1 MRRTCRIAAAALIA
15 ACTPALALPAQT
27 TNPFTAPP
35 KLATARALVL
45 PTIVERTLPNGLKLV
60 IVEQHELPIV
70 DIALVVRNGTE
81 AEPARKNGLAT
92 LTAGLLT
99 EGAGPRDA
107 AAIAEQQAYLAIQLG
122 AGSGFEQ
129 STIRLHTSVATLD
142 SALALMTDVALR
154 PTFPEK
160 SFAQQKSARLT
171 ALLQEADRAPAMADR
186 AFAALVFGD
195 NNPYGGSPGGTRE
208 DVETITREDVDSF
221 WKTWYRPNNATLV
234 MVGDLSVAEAMRRAT
249 AAFGAWQRADLPALA
264 KVVPSSAGATTVY
277 VVDKAKAPQSSF
289 RIGGVGVARNTKD
302 YYPLMVMNTALGGSF
317 TSRLNQNLR
326 ETKGYTYGAN
336 SGFTMR
342 REPGSFTA
350 RAEVVAAKTDSSLI
364 EFMKE
369 LSSIRE
375 PLPAAEL
382 AKVKKYLQLGYAER
396 FESTTD
402 IAGQIAAL
410 IPSGIPLATLGS
422 FNAGVGAVTAAE
434 VQRVANQYV
443 DPKKMVIVVA
453 GDRASIE
460 GALKATKIA
469 PVIVVDAR
477 GRRLPVP

>member
-1 MRRTCRIAAAALIA
+1 MRCTGGMFNAALIA
-15 ACTPALALPAQT
+15 ACTPMLALQAQT

-35 KLATARALVL
+35 RLATARALVL
-45 PTIVERTLPNGLKLV
+45 PTIVERTLPNGLRLV
-60 IVEQHELPIV
+60 IVEQHELPIIDV
-70 DIALVVRNGTE
+70 ALVVRNGSE
-81 AEPARKNGLAT
+81 AEPKGKNGLAT

-99 EGAGPRDA
+99 EGAGSRDA
-107 AAIAEQQAYLAIQLG
+107 LAIAEQIGYLAIRLD
-122 AGSGFEQ
+122 ALSGFEQ
-129 STIRLHTSVATLD
+129 STVRVHSSSATLD
-142 SALALMTDVALR
+142 SAMALMTDLALH

-186 AFAALVFGD
+186 AFAALVFGE
-195 NNPYGGSPGGTRE
+195 NHPYGRSPGGTRE
-208 DVETITREDVDSF
+208 DVETITRDDVSTF
-221 WKTWYRPNNATLV
+221 WKAWYRPNNATLI
-234 MVGDLSVAEAMRRAT
+234 MVGDLSVAEAVKRAT
-249 AAFGAWQRADLPALA
+249 AAFGAWQRAKLPVLA
-264 KVVPSSAGATTVY
+264 KSTPVAAGSTTIY

-289 RIGGVGVARNTKD
+289 RLGGIGVARNTKD
-302 YYPLMVMNTALGGSF
+302 YFPLMVMNTTLGGSF
-317 TSRLNQNLR
+317 TSRLNTNLR
-326 ETKGYTYGAN
+326 ETKAYSYGAS

-342 REPGSFTA
+342 REPGAFTS

-369 LSSIRE
+369 LNGIRE

-410 IPSGIPLATLGS
+410 IPVDIPLSALGG
-422 FNAGVGAVTAAE
+422 FNAGIGAVTGAD
-434 VQRVANQYV
+434 VQRVAKQYV
-443 DPKKMVIVVA
+443 NPTKMVIVVA

-460 GALKATKIA
+460 AALKATKIA
-469 PVIVVDAR
+469 PVQIVDSR